1 MTDTPARA
9 NANILKTLFI
19 IKSYSLKIIIIMY
32 FHRSTGKRIQK
43 SSYKYNKLFLIFQK
57 VLWETF
63 GYIF

>member
-1 MTDTPARA
+1 
-9 NANILKTLFI
+9 
-19 IKSYSLKIIIIMY
+19 MY
-32 FHRSTGKRIQK
+32 FHRNSGKRIQK